1 MTANLATR
9 ARRVGAIQLRSWS
22 MRAAT
27 VSAAALGRSVD
38 DHARELRIDAL
49 GRLMC
54 AAGTRVLRA
63 RCSHL
68 MRLEI
73 LHRSAAQ
80 VRRMED
86 ALGLP
91 A

>member
-22 MRAAT
+22 TRTAIPA
-27 VSAAALGRSVD
+27 AAALGRSVD

-73 LHRSAAQ
+73 RHRSAAQ
-80 VRRMED
+80 VRRMEM
-86 ALGLP
+86 LRGLR
-91 A
+91 

>member
-1 MTANLATR
+1 MTANLAIR

-22 MRAAT
+22 TRAAT
-27 VSAAALGRSVD
+27 VSAAVLGRSVD

-73 LHRSAAQ
+73 RHRSVAQ
-80 VRRMED
+80 VLRMEA
-86 ALGLP
+86 ALGVLP
-91 A
+91 

>member
-22 MRAAT
+22 TRAAIL
-27 VSAAALGRSVD
+27 SAAALGRSVD

-68 MRLEI
+68 MRVEI
-73 LHRSAAQ
+73 RARSAKQ
-80 VRRMED
+80 VERME
-86 ALGLP
+86 AASGLV
-91 A
+91 

>member
-22 MRAAT
+22 TRAAIL
-27 VSAAALGRSVD
+27 SAAAFGRSVD

-54 AAGTRVLRA
+54 AAQTRVLRA
-63 RCSHL
+63 RCSYL

-73 LHRSAAQ
+73 GRRSAAQ
-80 VRRMED
+80 IRCMED
-86 ALGLP
+86 AMGLL

>member
-22 MRAAT
+22 TRAAIR
-27 VSAAALGRSVD
+27 SAAALGRSVD

-63 RCSHL
+63 RCSYL

-73 LHRSAAQ
+73 RHRSAAQ
-80 VRRMED
+80 IRRMED
-86 ALGLP
+86 AMGLP

>member
-1 MTANLATR
+1 M
-9 ARRVGAIQLRSWS
+9 RSWS
-22 MRAAT
+22 TRAAIPA
-27 VSAAALGRSVD
+27 AAALGRSVD

-68 MRLEI
+68 MRIEI
-73 LHRSAAQ
+73 RHRSAAQ
-80 VRRMED
+80 VRRMEM
-86 ALGLP
+86 LRGLR
-91 A
+91 

>member
-22 MRAAT
+22 TRAAIL
-27 VSAAALGRSVD
+27 SATALGRSVD

-68 MRLEI
+68 LRLEI
-73 LHRSAAQ
+73 RHRSAAQ
-80 VRRMED
+80 IRRMEVQR
-86 ALGLP
+86 GLQ
-91 A
+91 